1 MRGEDK
7 VVDLAGFEQRLREAA
22 ERFREIDR
30 AETIRVVSHLDSD
43 GICAASLLL
52 KVLGLENR
60 KYSVSIVQQLDEK
73 VAAELAGED
82 YKYFFFTDIGSGQ
95 LEAIEKHL
103 GDRKLFVLD
112 HHEPQIEEAP
122 NLVHVNPHLFGIDG
136 SSEVSGAGVVYF
148 FARTLN
154 PKMEEFAHLALIGAL
169 GDMQDE
175 RGFSQ
180 LNRSIIE
187 AAVKHNKVKVIK
199 GLRLFGA
206 QTRPL
211 HKVLEYSSNPSIPGV
226 SGNESGA
233 IQFLSQLGIPLREG
247 GQWRK
252 LVNLSEQEIQKLTEG
267 IVMKLLE
274 SDNPVDP
281 EEIIGEV
288 YILREEEKESPFRD
302 GKEFSTLLNAC
313 GRMGKASVGIGTC
326 LGDPVSKRAAM
337 RTLSEYRLEIVK
349 ALEWYDKNKIGENVI
364 KDKGYMII
372 NARDQVRST
381 IIGTL
386 ASIISKSNDIPQRTF
401 IMSMAQNS
409 DGFTKVSMR
418 IAGSRNMDVDL
429 HSVVGQITSKMGVEA
444 GGGHSMASG
453 ALIPTDR
460 EDEFIGFARDVL
472 RQASMEEHII

>member
-1 MRGEDK
+1 M
-7 VVDLAGFEQRLREAA
+7 VDLAGFEQRLREAA
-22 ERFREIDR
+22 ESFRKIDR

-52 KVLGLENR
+52 KVLGMENR
-60 KYSVSIVQQLDEK
+60 KYSVSIVQQMDEK
-73 VAAELAGED
+73 VAIELAGED
-82 YKYFFFTDIGSGQ
+82 YKHFFFTDIGSGQ

-103 GDRKLFVLD
+103 NDRNLFILD

-136 SSEVSGAGVVYF
+136 SGEISGAGVVYM
-148 FARTLN
+148 FAKTLN
-154 PKMEEFAHLALIGAL
+154 PKMEDFAHLALIGAI
-169 GDMQDE
+169 GDIQDA
-175 RGFSQ
+175 RGFSE

-187 AAVKHNKVKVIK
+187 TAVKHNKIKVIK
-199 GLRLFGA
+199 GLKLFGA

-211 HKVLEYSSNPSIPGV
+211 HKVLEYSSNPVIPGV

-233 IQFLSQLGIPLREG
+233 IQFLNQLGIPLRDG
-247 GQWRK
+247 AQWRK

-274 SDNPVDP
+274 SDTPVDP

-313 GRMGKASVGIGTC
+313 GRMGKASVGIGAC
-326 LGDPVSKRAAM
+326 LGDPASKRAAM
-337 RTLSEYRLEIVK
+337 RTLSEYKLEIVR
-349 ALEWYDKNKIGENVI
+349 ALEWYDKNKVGEHVI
-364 KDKGYMII
+364 KDRGYMII
-372 NARDQVRST
+372 NAGTQVKST

-386 ASIISKSNDIPQRTF
+386 ASIISKSNDLPRRTF
-401 IMSMAQNS
+401 IMSMAQNP

-418 IAGSRNMDVDL
+418 ISGNGNMDVDL
-429 HSVVGQITSKMGVEA
+429 HSVVGQITSQMGVNA

-453 ALIPTDR
+453 ALIPSDR
-460 EDEFIGFARDVL
+460 EEEFIGLARGVL
-472 RQASMEEHII
+472 RQASMEEHIL

>member
-1 MRGEDK
+1 

-22 ERFREIDR
+22 DKFKEIDR
-30 AETIRVVSHLDSD
+30 SETIRVVSHLDSD

-52 KVLGLENR
+52 KMLGMENR
-60 KYSVSIVQQLDEK
+60 KYSVTIVQQMDEK

-82 YKYFFFTDIGSGQ
+82 YRYFFFTDIGSGQ

-103 GDRKLFVLD
+103 SDRKIFILD

-122 NLVHVNPHLFGIDG
+122 NLVQVNPHLFGIDG
-136 SSEVSGAGVVYF
+136 SGEISGAGVVYY
-148 FARTLN
+148 FARAVN
-154 PKMEEFAHLALIGAL
+154 PKMEEFAYLALIGAV
-169 GDMQDE
+169 GDIQDAK
-175 RGFSQ
+175 GFSQ

-187 AAVKHNKVKVIK
+187 TAVKHNKVKVIK

-211 HKVLEYSSNPSIPGV
+211 HKILEYSSNPSIPGV

-233 IQFLSQLGIPLREG
+233 IQFLSQLGIPLREN

-252 LVNLSEQEIQKLTEG
+252 LVNLSEHEIQTLTEG
-267 IVMKLLE
+267 IVIKLLE
-274 SDNPVDP
+274 SDTPVDP

-302 GKEFSTLLNAC
+302 AKEFSTLLNAC
-313 GRMGKASVGIGTC
+313 GRMGKASVGIGAC
-326 LGDPVSKRAAM
+326 LGDPASKRAAM
-337 RTLSEYRLEIVK
+337 RVLSEYKLEIVR
-349 ALEWYDKNKIGENVI
+349 ALEWYDKNKIGEHVI
-364 KDKGYMII
+364 RDRGYMII
-372 NARDQVRST
+372 NAQTQVKST

-401 IMSMAQNS
+401 IMSMAQNP

-418 IAGSRNMDVDL
+418 IAGNGNMDVDL
-429 HSVVGQITSKMGVEA
+429 HSVVGQITSKMGVSA

-460 EDEFIGFARDVL
+460 EQEFIGFARDVL
-472 RQASMEEHII
+472 RQASMEEHIL